1 MKKILSVLFG
11 LLVLSSFAMAEEA
24 MEMSKGR
31 GFELGLVT
39 PIQIGGRDES
49 VDGFRLSTIWTVN
62 QDVKG
67 FDWTWIASKTEG
79 EFNGFKLGGL
89 YDQIDKGGKVY
100 QLFGFVSNYKG
111 EVKVGQVFSAINI
124 AEKAEGFRVLSVV
137 NYAKE
142 MDGIDFGAINFA
154 GDMKGFQ
161 FGLFNYAKTL
171 NGYQVGILNYAGNSS
186 IFPVLPIFNMGK

>member
-11 LLVLSSFAMAEEA
+11 LLVLSSFVMAEDE
-24 MEMSKGR
+24 MGMSKGR
-31 GFELGLVT
+31 GFELGLFT
-39 PIQIGGRDES
+39 PVQIGGRDES

-67 FDWTWIASKTEG
+67 FDLVLFGSKTEG
-79 EFNGFKLGGL
+79 EFNGFQLGGF
-89 YDQIDKGGKVY
+89 YNQIDNGGKVY
-100 QLFGFVSNYKG
+100 QLVTGVNNFKG
-111 EVKVGQVFSAINI
+111 ETKVGQIISFVNI
-124 AEKAEGFRVLSVV
+124 AEKAEGFRVLSFV

-142 MDGIDFGAINFA
+142 MDGVDVGAINFA

-171 NGYQVGILNYAGNSS
+171 NGYQVGLINYAGNSS
-186 IFPVLPIFNMGK
+186 LFPVLPIFNMAK